1 MPRRDRWV
9 LPTKEISR
17 ARVTEGGGIRAR
29 KTRKELL
36 RVEIKEDLLDQLVRN
51 GTTGKYYI
59 DLVDKYMD
67 FWDLENELIA
77 DIKKRGAIVEYNNGG
92 GQKGQKKNDSIDQ
105 RIKVNAQ
112 MLKILDSL
120 GIKPVGDD
128 SGDDEDEL

>member
-1 MPRRDRWV
+1 M
-9 LPTKEISR
+9 ISWPGM
-17 ARVTEGGGIRAR
+17 EPP
-29 KTRKELL
+29 
-36 RVEIKEDLLDQLVRN
+36 
-51 GTTGKYYI
+51 
-59 DLVDKYMD
+59 
-67 FWDLENELIA
+67 ENITLIA

>member
-1 MPRRDRWV
+1 MGAPDKRDF
-9 LPTKEISR
+9 SC
-17 ARVTEGGGIRAR
+17 ARDGGGGIRAR

-36 RVEIKEDLLDQLVRN
+36 RVEIKEDLLDQLARN

-105 RIKVNAQ
+105 RIKVNTR